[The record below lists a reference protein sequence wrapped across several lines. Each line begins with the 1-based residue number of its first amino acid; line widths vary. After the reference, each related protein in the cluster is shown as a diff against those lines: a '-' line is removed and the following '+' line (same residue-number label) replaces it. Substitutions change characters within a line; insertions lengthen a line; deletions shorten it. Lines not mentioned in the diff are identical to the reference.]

1 MNKNAKVKLETR
13 VFHAFMGIAEELHE
27 QSNPMGPQLMGD
39 MTLRQVN
46 IVKNVWQLQ
55 QENPNGTT
63 LKRLALDMKLSPAT
77 MSESVEILV
86 KKGMLKRE
94 QNPTDRREVLITLT
108 ARSAEIIQQSIARM
122 EQLCAIVLEDFA
134 ADDQEKLAAA
144 LEVVFEK
151 FSKLRKETEE

>member
-13 VFHAFMGIAEELHE
+13 VFHAFMGIADELRE

-94 QNPTDRREVLITLT
+94 QNPTDRREVF
-108 ARSAEIIQQSIARM
+108 E
-122 EQLCAIVLEDFA
+122 EA
-134 ADDQEKLAAA
+134 AGKPEN
-144 LEVVFEK
+144 
-151 FSKLRKETEE
+151 